1 MDNTVIITRNEHQ
14 LSPQQQDVWDPIA
27 TALGFSPYTCKS
39 LYVCGLLRQ
48 RLEAAG
54 LNFGNGFLLD
64 AQSSALGATELLGQ
78 CIGGIERVKGV
89 TAERFDAALPYLMR
103 LDPTSSA
110 PEFVDVSSKGVYRLR
125 CFIDHGAAA
134 IDPETQFTLPSIVWL
149 LTRLAQALDQ
159 FWSIDDDADDR
170 LNRFGRAT
178 IIPLFAR
185 STSPAEV
192 FVPFIQE
199 THFFLAAGGRPG
211 TPLRFEDS
219 WRTADYLS
227 PSHEGPT

>member
-1 MDNTVIITRNEHQ
+1 MDNTVIITRNQHQ
-14 LSPQQQDVWDPIA
+14 LSPQQQAVWDPIA
-27 TALGFSPYTCKS
+27 TALGFSPYACKS

-54 LNFGNGFLLD
+54 LSLGNGFLLD

-78 CIGGIERVKGV
+78 CVSGIEQIKGV
-89 TAERFDAALPYLMR
+89 TAERFNAALPYLMK
-103 LDPTSSA
+103 LDPTSGP
-110 PEFVDVSSKGVYRLR
+110 PEFVDASSKGVYRLR

-134 IDPETQFTLPSIVWL
+134 IDPDTRFTLPSIVWL
-149 LTRLAQALDQ
+149 LRRLAQALDH
-159 FWSIDDDADDR
+159 FWSISDDADGR
-170 LNRFGRAT
+170 LNRFGQAT
-178 IIPLFAR
+178 ILPLFAR
-185 STSPAEV
+185 STSPPEV

-219 WRTADYLS
+219 WRTADYAALAMKGTS
-227 PSHEGPT
+227 